1 MTFCLLEWPNSGF
14 QGIIQFLS
22 STSPSQNSTCGLK
35 TSIIASITF
44 FFLFLTLSM
53 IALVFFSKQLFNLF
67 FFQFC
72 SLFFWLLFFLFEIIH
87 EIIFLLISS
96 SFNFFHLSYLVPIIF
111 IAIFFLYF
119 VLTLIYFPFQFNPFF
134 FLILIPNLVLIRLIA
149 IFFLDLFYF
158 LILSLDVLF
167 HLFFISD
174 LVLSLLVVIWF
185 SFLFLD
191 DWEICFVI
199 FLDLPYMG

>member
-1 MTFCLLEWPNSGF
+1 
-14 QGIIQFLS
+14 
-22 STSPSQNSTCGLK
+22 
-35 TSIIASITF
+35 
-44 FFLFLTLSM
+44 M

-134 FLILIPNLVLIRLIA
+134 FFNFDTKFGSYSSDCY
-149 IFFLDLFYF
+149 FFSWF
-158 LILSLDVLF
+158 I
-167 HLFFISD
+167 LFFNFIPRCFIS
-174 LVLSLLVVIWF
+174 F
-185 SFLFLD
+185 
-191 DWEICFVI
+191 I
-199 FLDLPYMG
+199 FYIRFGS